1 MSRNVKNGMQQRELQ
16 QLVQQLSIE
25 AFGKPFRHEARFN
38 ARLRT
43 TGGRYKL
50 LDGSIEINPAVLEL
64 YDLDELI
71 GIIKHELCHY
81 HLHQEGKGYRHGD
94 ADFKKLLRETGS
106 PRYCK
111 PLQKENNRAVKIH
124 LYRCKSCR
132 LEYRRRRRMDVR
144 KYRCGKC
151 AGEIM
156 LIQN

>member
-1 MSRNVKNGMQQRELQ
+1 VKTKMGQPELQ
-16 QLVQQLSIE
+16 QLVQRLSIE
-25 AFGKPFRHEARFN
+25 AFGKPFRHEACFN

-50 LDGSIEINPAVLEL
+50 LDGSIEINPTVLDL
-64 YDLDELI
+64 YDMDELI

-81 HLHQEGKGYRHGD
+81 HLHQEGRGYRHGD
-94 ADFKKLLRETGS
+94 ADFKNLLKETGS

-111 PLQKENNRAVKIH
+111 PLRKENNRPTKIL
-124 LYRCKSCR
+124 LYQCKSCR
-132 LEYRRRRRMDVR
+132 LEYRRRRKMDVR

-156 LIQN
+156 LVQT

>member
-1 MSRNVKNGMQQRELQ
+1 MTQNELQ

-25 AFGKPFRHEARFN
+25 AFGKPFKHDTHFN

-50 LDGSIEINPAVLEL
+50 QDGSIEINPTVLML

-94 ADFKKLLRETGS
+94 ADFKRLLKETGS

-111 PLQKENNRAVKIH
+111 SLGNAESKPKKIY
-124 LYRCKSCR
+124 LYECKSCR
-132 LEYRRRRRMDVR
+132 LEYRRRKRMDVR

-151 AGEIM
+151 AGEIV

>member
-1 MSRNVKNGMQQRELQ
+1 MKTGMEQRELQ

-25 AFGKPFRHEARFN
+25 AFRKPFKHETRFN

-50 LDGSIEINPAVLEL
+50 IDGSIEINPAVLEL
-64 YDLDELI
+64 YDMKELI

-94 ADFKKLLRETGS
+94 ADFKRLLKETGS

-111 PLQKENNRAVKIH
+111 PLGTATSKPKKIH
-124 LYRCKSCR
+124 LYQCKSCQ
-132 LEYRRRRRMDVR
+132 LEYRRKRKMDVR

-151 AGEIM
+151 AGEIT
-156 LIQN
+156 LIQT

>member
-1 MSRNVKNGMQQRELQ
+1 MERDELQ
-16 QLVQQLSIE
+16 QLVERISIDT
-25 AFGKPFRHEARFN
+25 FNKPFLHVASFN

-50 LDGSIEINPAVLEL
+50 REGSIEINPTVLQL
-64 YDLDELI
+64 YDEDELI

-94 ADFKKLLRETGS
+94 QDFKQLLKETDS

-111 PLQKENNRAVKIH
+111 PLGMKDDKPKKVYVYQCRS
-124 LYRCKSCR
+124 CKLVYER
-132 LEYRRRRRMDVR
+132 KRRMNVR

-151 AGEIM
+151 GGQITG
-156 LIQN
+156 I

>member
-1 MSRNVKNGMQQRELQ
+1 MGQIELQ
-16 QLVQQLSIE
+16 QLIQRLSIE

-38 ARLRT
+38 TRLRT

-50 LDGSIEINPAVLEL
+50 LDGSIEINPTVLEL
-64 YDLDELI
+64 YDMDELV

-94 ADFKKLLRETGS
+94 ADFKKLMKETGS

-111 PLQKENNRAVKIH
+111 PLGKENNRPIKIH
-124 LYRCKSCR
+124 LYQCKSCR
-132 LEYRRRRRMDVR
+132 LEYRRRRKMDVR

-151 AGEIM
+151 AGEIR
-156 LIQN
+156 LVQI